1 MTIGRSRSQSLLLEF
16 QLCALSVVDRLE
28 FNTAF
33 VDQLVNQEDELPL
46 IGRTIVFLSLIQSLS
61 IQSLELFGKRL
72 SLANLGILAFQLC
85 RDSCMLF
92 S

>member
-1 MTIGRSRSQSLLLEF
+1 MTLRRSRSQSLLLEF

-28 FNTAF
+28 FNTTF

-72 SLANLGILAFQLC
+72 PLTNLGILAF
-85 RDSCMLF
+85 
-92 S
+92 